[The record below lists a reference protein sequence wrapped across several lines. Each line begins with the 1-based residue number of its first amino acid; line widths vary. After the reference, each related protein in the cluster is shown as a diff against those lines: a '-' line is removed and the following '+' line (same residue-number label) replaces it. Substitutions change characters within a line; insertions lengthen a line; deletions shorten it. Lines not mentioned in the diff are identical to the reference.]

1 MCEETIW
8 NVSPLPVSL
17 SEKVVHLWRIELDQ
31 SDGLVSRMRQMI
43 TADEIEWANRL
54 RFYRDQRR
62 YILAHAAL
70 RQIIAGYV
78 HVCPQQILFRSSAY
92 GKPYLAGSQAD
103 QLYFNLSHSGE
114 IALLGVACRPQ
125 IGVDVETIRPIDDL
139 MSLARN
145 CFSTNEYEQLDAL
158 PDSQKLAVFF
168 TIWTRKEAFIKA
180 IGEGLSYPLDLFEV
194 STHPDEQG
202 RIVHIAGSIQEAQTW
217 TLQAVRPAHGYTG
230 AIAIRETSLSTN
242 YWDWAWEKD

>member
-1 MCEETIW
+1 MREEAIW
-8 NVSPLPVSL
+8 SVSPMSVSL
-17 SEKVVHLWRIELDQ
+17 SEKVVHLWRIELNQ

-43 TADEIEWANRL
+43 TADEIERANRL
-54 RFYRDQRR
+54 RYYRDQRR

-70 RQIIAGYV
+70 RQILAGYIQV
-78 HVCPQQILFRSSAY
+78 YPQQIVFRSTAF
-92 GKPYLAGSQAD
+92 GKPHLAGSQAD

-145 CFSTNEYEQLDAL
+145 CFSTNEYQQLDVL
-158 PDSQKLAVFF
+158 SDSQKLAVFF

-180 IGEGLSYPLDLFEV
+180 IGDGLSYPLDQFEV
-194 STHPDEQG
+194 STHLEEPS
-202 RIVHIAGSIQEAQTW
+202 RIVQVAGSIHEAQTW
-217 TLQAVRPAHGYTG
+217 TLQAVQPAHGYAG
-230 AIAIRETSLSTN
+230 AIAIRETGVRTN
-242 YWDWAWEKD
+242 YWDWDWEKV